1 MQHVRSLGW
10 LKRAGAVDMRRAA
23 LCDGIGL
30 GAGFAAPLMIG
41 LALHY
46 LSAEDANVAVQERT
60 ATTPPTDA
68 AAAGA
73 AGGAIAAGGAGAG
86 GGGAVVDVQS
96 MSEICDPNG
105 ASAMIGFALLLSIV
119 ALAAH
124 IVERMFAPRAEVRK
138 TVVFFCDNILYS
150 TTDNRTFPKT
160 GSGQIQ
166 EKLKTKRENTFLRRH
181 FKF

>member
-68 AAAGA
+68 ATAGA
-73 AGGAIAAGGAGAG
+73 AGGAIAAGGAG
-86 GGGAVVDVQS
+86 GGGAVVHEQS
-96 MSEICDPNG
+96 LGEICDPNG
-105 ASAMIGFALLLSIV
+105 ASAAIGFALLLSIV

-138 TVVFFCDNILYS
+138 TVVFFAMPSYIVLL
-150 TTDNRTFPKT
+150 TIEHFPR
-160 GSGQIQ
+160 QARDRCR
-166 EKLKTKRENTFLRRH
+166 KR
-181 FKF
+181 

>member
-73 AGGAIAAGGAGAG
+73 AGGAIAAGGAG
-86 GGGAVVDVQS
+86 GGGAVVHEQS
-96 MSEICDPNG
+96 LGEICDPNG
-105 ASAMIGFALLLSIV
+105 ASAAIGFALLLSIV

-124 IVERMFAPRAEVRK
+124 IVERMFAPRAEVRE
-138 TVVFFCDNILYS
+138 TVVFFAMPSYIVLL
-150 TTDNRTFPKT
+150 TIEHFPRQARDGYRKN
-160 GSGQIQ
+160 
-166 EKLKTKRENTFLRRH
+166 LNTKRENRLFCDAI
-181 FKF
+181 